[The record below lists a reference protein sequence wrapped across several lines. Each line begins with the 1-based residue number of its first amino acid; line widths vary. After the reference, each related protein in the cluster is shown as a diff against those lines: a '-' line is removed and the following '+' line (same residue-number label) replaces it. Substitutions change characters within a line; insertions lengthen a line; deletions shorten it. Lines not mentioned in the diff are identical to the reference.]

1 MTPTTPATGHTA
13 DAGHN
18 TTLPMPATATGPTTP
33 ATGHT
38 ADADDASPCRQQQ
51 PVAQWQ
57 QVFLLLLILCSVNFV
72 EENCIINMFYCH
84 SPSTP
89 IKTDC

>member
-33 ATGHT
+33 PPTRMTPATGHT

-57 QVFLLLLILCSVNFV
+57 Q
-72 EENCIINMFYCH
+72 
-84 SPSTP
+84 P
-89 IKTDC
+89 I